1 VCYYD
6 SIKIEKLDRGETMY
20 IKNITFGLIVVGLL
34 GGCSTDIGDI
44 ADKYRANPKK
54 GTLVEEII
62 TEDIIPE
69 IKKYGKTDLIAM
81 EYANRCFT
89 KASTPKEANICRVNI
104 VKKFGN
110 DYSFNK
116 FKIWDKATKQK
127 VLNFLSHNTSA
138 VSCYMRADEAKDIIG
153 CKDPIDPNF

>member
-1 VCYYD
+1 
-6 SIKIEKLDRGETMY
+6 MY
-20 IKNITFGLIVVGLL
+20 IKNITLGLIVVGLL

-54 GTLVEEII
+54 GSVVEGII
-62 TEDIIPE
+62 TKDIIPE
-69 IKKYGKTDLIAM
+69 VKKYGKRELIAM

-89 KASTPKEANICRVNI
+89 KASTVDEANICRVNI

-110 DYSFNK
+110 DYSLDK
-116 FKIWDKATKQK
+116 FQSWDKPTKQK

-138 VSCYMRADEAKDIIG
+138 ISCYMKANEAKDIIG